1 VIRLVAPLTIA
12 FGVLTL
18 LTALAALMVAIPL
31 AMVTMITGFC
41 WYMERSRVPR
51 RNGLCG
57 GCRAGCV
64 ECRERIEIAG

>member
-1 VIRLVAPLTIA
+1 MTRLVAPLTVA

-18 LTALAALMVAIPL
+18 ITALATLMVAVPL

-41 WYMERSRVPR
+41 WYMERPR
-51 RNGLCG
+51 TPRHTGLCR

>member
-1 VIRLVAPLTIA
+1 VTRLVAPLTIA
-12 FGVLTL
+12 FGALTL
-18 LTALAALMVAIPL
+18 LTALAAMMVAVPL

-41 WYMERSRVPR
+41 WHVERSRVPR

-64 ECRERIEIAG
+64 ECRERIEIAS

>member
-1 VIRLVAPLTIA
+1 MA
-12 FGVLTL
+12 
-18 LTALAALMVAIPL
+18 ALAVAIPL

-41 WYMERSRVPR
+41 WYMERPRVPQ

-64 ECRERIEIAG
+64 ECRERIEIVS